1 MNPKSSPR
9 FSITRMIARFF
20 IDRSVDTGQAPPAW
34 VSALCQRDAELAD
47 YERRARGLV
56 DQLRTHADAWASSPS
71 KVRELRTPMNNA
83 TSAPSAAAIRPKL
96 QLASHGRAWRL
107 LATAALLALAI
118 GAWIA
123 WGRQGESESN
133 PRLVQQNQ
141 SETLGPN
148 ADAMVGVDRDRSKV
162 QSDRD
167 DRLQDA
173 RPQDEIVDWKPVLA
187 SAAATEEVFRRVS
200 NGTWQMLNRTLAL
213 STELG
218 VDLPRA
224 RAEEAGKGLRERG
237 VQLRQSVNGMSEA
250 FSRFLAAGKQP
261 Q

>member
-1 MNPKSSPR
+1 
-9 FSITRMIARFF
+9 MIAKFF
-20 IDRSVDTGQAPPAW
+20 IDRSVDTGQSPPAW

-71 KVRELRTPMNNA
+71 KVRELRTPMKIA
-83 TSAPSAAAIRPKL
+83 TSAPSAAAIRSNQ
-96 QLASHGRAWRL
+96 QLASHGLAWRL
-107 LATAALLALAI
+107 LATAALLALAV

-123 WGRQGESESN
+123 WGRQGENESN
-133 PRLVQQNQ
+133 RRLVQQNQ

-148 ADAMVGVDRDRSKV
+148 ANAMVGADRDRSKG
-162 QSDRD
+162 QNNRED
-167 DRLQDA
+167 
-173 RPQDEIVDWKPVLA
+173 RPQDEFVDWKPVLA

-237 VQLRQSVNGMSEA
+237 VQLRQSMNGMSEA
-250 FSRFLAAGKQP
+250 LSRFLAAGKQP